1 MWAEKEKQPI
11 RSNRLAWV
19 IMVTDFVAECSDLLR
34 LTEEFERS
42 KLICLDSKKKEQ

>member
-1 MWAEKEKQPI
+1 MSAEKEKQPI

-19 IMVTDFVAECSDLLR
+19 IIVTDFVAEYNDLLR

-42 KLICLDSKKKEQ
+42 KLICLDSKKEQ